1 MNSIFWT
8 ALEIA
13 WSDGSMSKK
22 GALIVEKL
30 HDAMGLKTSMREE
43 IEDEFARVVLKDRTE
58 RGEGTGDSELE
69 KWVNI
74 IIEDLN
80 SEELESQIICLGSK
94 AVKQGLSK
102 EKWISG
108 MNFTD
113 EFNQSSTFAEGVWME
128 NDTNHQ
134 FEEYL
139 SILQPL
145 ERDLKSN

>member
-8 ALEIA
+8 ALDIA

-22 GALIVEKL
+22 GALIIEKL
-30 HDAMGLKTSMREE
+30 NDAMGLKTSLREE
-43 IEDEFARVVLKDRTE
+43 IEDEFARVVLEGRTE
-58 RGEGTGDSELE
+58 RGEGTGDAKLE
-69 KWVNI
+69 IWVNE

-80 SEELESQIICLGSK
+80 SDELESQIICLGSK

-102 EKWISG
+102 EKWGFG

-113 EFNQSSTFAEGVWME
+113 EFNLSNTFAEGVWME
-128 NDTNHQ
+128 NNSKNE
-134 FEEYL
+134 FKEYL

-145 ERDLKSN
+145 DDELNSN

>member
-8 ALEIA
+8 ALDIA

-22 GALIVEKL
+22 GALIIEKL
-30 HDAMGLKTSMREE
+30 DDAMGLKTSLREE
-43 IEDEFARVVLKDRTE
+43 IEDEFAKEVLKERTE
-58 RGEGTGDSELE
+58 RGEGRGDAELE
-69 KWVNI
+69 IWVNE

-80 SEELESQIICLGSK
+80 SDELESQIICLGSK

-102 EKWISG
+102 EKWITG

-113 EFNQSSTFAEGVWME
+113 EFNQSNTFAEGVWME
-128 NDTNHQ
+128 NDSEYE
-134 FEEYL
+134 FKEYL

-145 ERDLKSN
+145 ENNLNSN

>member
-69 KWVNI
+69 KWVNV

>member
-8 ALEIA
+8 ALDIA

-22 GALIVEKL
+22 GALIIEKL
-30 HDAMGLKTSMREE
+30 NDAMGLKTSLREE
-43 IEDEFARVVLKDRTE
+43 IEDEFARVVLEGRTE
-58 RGEGTGDSELE
+58 RGEGTGDAKLE
-69 KWVNI
+69 IWVNE

-80 SEELESQIICLGSK
+80 SDELESQIICLSSK

-102 EKWISG
+102 EKWVLG

-113 EFNQSSTFAEGVWME
+113 EFNQSNTFAEGVWME
-128 NDTNHQ
+128 NDSKNE
-134 FEEYL
+134 FKEYL

-145 ERDLKSN
+145 ENDLKSN